1 MSSTSSPA
9 TLEACVA
16 YALGRPPYV
25 VRWVTS
31 TVRAQWA
38 SLPVGSRT
46 RILGLVEDALT
57 TSPTRTGRSAR
68 VWEDLAWWGRWHLDD
83 PVGGVPELEG
93 GLMPSAVRAV
103 LTGLADEQAE
113 DVWEDLA
120 RVWPDLM
127 TATRQVGVVVVVGQ
141 VREHHL
147 AVYAPTD
154 PEATDRVARLLVRTG
169 HAQQASRLLAL
180 VRDGQAG

>member
-1 MSSTSSPA
+1 
-9 TLEACVA
+9 
-16 YALGRPPYV
+16 
-25 VRWVTS
+25 
-31 TVRAQWA
+31 
-38 SLPVGSRT
+38 
-46 RILGLVEDALT
+46 
-57 TSPTRTGRSAR
+57 
-68 VWEDLAWWGRWHLDD
+68 
-83 PVGGVPELEG
+83 
-93 GLMPSAVRAV
+93 MPSAVRAV

-127 TATRQVGVVVVVGQ
+127 TATRQVVLTDLSD
-141 VREHHL
+141 HHDDTHL